1 MSVVLRTNAVRVR
14 VRATGLTFPGPG
26 EELDVDGRGGGGVRR
41 RVSGGGAED
50 AAEAQATRRLGW
62 GVLLG
67 RRVGEDGFGGA
78 WAVLGLDRG

>member
-1 MSVVLRTNAVRVR
+1 MSVLHRTNTVG

-26 EELDVDGRGGGGVRR
+26 EELDADGRGGV

-62 GVLLG
+62 RVLVG
-67 RRVGEDGFGGA
+67 RRVGKDGFGGA
-78 WAVLGLDRG
+78 WAVLGPSRG